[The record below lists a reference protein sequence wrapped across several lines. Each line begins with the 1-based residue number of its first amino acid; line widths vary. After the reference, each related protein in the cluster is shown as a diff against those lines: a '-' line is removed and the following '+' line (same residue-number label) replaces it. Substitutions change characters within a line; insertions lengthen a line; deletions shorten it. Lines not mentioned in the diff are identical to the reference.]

1 MTYDDATTTT
11 EATQSGGESSTEIP
25 PGASGTLCGNISPL
39 VTNAEGSPARL
50 LSAQQ
55 LLAQLTRVLPR
66 KPCHRTLQ
74 RWAQT
79 GLPYRLHPGSRQR
92 LYLFQEVYEWLC
104 SRLIQRDIAQEAI
117 DRSLSAFSARK
128 SVRKSA

>member
-1 MTYDDATTTT
+1 MTYNDATT
-11 EATQSGGESSTEIP
+11 TQSGGEMSSGVP
-25 PGASGTLCGNISPL
+25 PEGSGTFSWNISPL
-39 VTNAEGSPARL
+39 VTSGEGSPARL

-117 DRSLSAFSARK
+117 DRSLSAISARK
-128 SVRKSA
+128 SVCKSA